1 MLLLLLINLLDFKA
15 SKADKT
21 KDLSHI
27 SSSLIMTRLAL
38 LQTVGHSQWSNDS
51 WMFDKY
57 LCLGEPLCAMCTLS
71 RLRQNLWSVSS
82 LLTPFLCF
90 LKVLTELVT
99 YYYVVLSYFYANTAK
114 KGLLTHFHLLRITI
128 NKLPSV
134 WGACGSSKTLIQ
146 KSRPP
151 EKALL
156 RPLSVHFIGKRLFSN
171 RSR

>member
-1 MLLLLLINLLDFKA
+1 MLLLLINLLDFKA
-15 SKADKT
+15 SKANKT

-82 LLTPFLCF
+82 FVLPFSTSLKSWQTHRWERGSQDRGKPPPWNLNPPATPLNRYLPHSTIF
-90 LKVLTELVT
+90 ELDSPVSPT
-99 YYYVVLSYFYANTAK
+99 WKKWLSY
-114 KGLLTHFHLLRITI
+114 LRNFGSPTWKILDMQ
-128 NKLPSV
+128 KRSDFPS
-134 WGACGSSKTLIQ
+134 WI
-146 KSRPP
+146 
-151 EKALL
+151 
-156 RPLSVHFIGKRLFSN
+156 FIF
-171 RSR
+171 